1 MKDEENRLPEKFAA
15 EVVDIKPLPE
25 EGIPHK

>member
-1 MKDEENRLPEKFAA
+1 MKDEDNKPEPKFAA
-15 EVVDIKPLPE
+15 EVVNVEPLPE